1 MVLNSSQREKA
12 MEMFLDGFLLV
23 VLCVCV
29 CVCVCIKHISN
40 GFMH

>member
-12 MEMFLDGFLLV
+12 MEMFLDGFLLL

-29 CVCVCIKHISN
+29 KHISN

>member
-29 CVCVCIKHISN
+29 YVCVKHISN